1 VTFSPKDRRSLN
13 PAVEPLPQWNQGRKL
28 IVPDFNPLR
37 SLLKSLFVQL
47 YNFSLHVNMDPI
59 SVIAMVGTVA
69 ATINTVAAQVMTIKQ
84 LHDQIKAADI
94 HLMSLIAQL
103 NAIKAALTQIQELIQ
118 TANYN
123 ETLQSDLELSI
134 QACELHMQYLDQKT
148 SKLKTKNA
156 GGALKFRSR
165 VKVVFESDDM
175 EACLGRLNHQATAL
189 NLLITVLTSKTV
201 TEQKQMLQRSGTRK
215 IFKQIQED
223 KASVMDETA
232 SMVVHRDAESVRNAA
247 IRTKSEPI
255 ISKTPWKRF
264 GFDHQILRSK
274 AYGGKRSSKVEPVK
288 PTLTESV
295 SEADIDSVDEAAT
308 LVEEPEESS
317 PSLKVDV
324 SGLSLEPPS
333 KGPVRFSRM
342 LAFDNASGN
351 ISTLIAHAQYLW
363 NAQDHKPSQRLS
375 RVSSVHSHR
384 LSTRYFDVS
393 IHVQPITDT
402 NHGQVNDEFLASYRD
417 VSSIL
422 FAGSLAAY
430 QHDAMRLENDLAL
443 FARTANDYHLWL
455 AKIVLFLDTGDLDPY
470 GAQGISDDVARRFL
484 HAARAGAS
492 NDRIHVVAGDADE
505 TAAGRIFAVCN
516 ETGRV
521 QENKWAGLTK
531 TPTY

>member
-1 VTFSPKDRRSLN
+1 
-13 PAVEPLPQWNQGRKL
+13 
-28 IVPDFNPLR
+28 
-37 SLLKSLFVQL
+37 
-47 YNFSLHVNMDPI
+47 MDPI
-59 SVIAMVGTVA
+59 SVVAMVGAVA
-69 ATINTVAAQVMTIKQ
+69 ATINTVASQIMAIKQ
-84 LHDQIKAADI
+84 LHDQIKSADV

-103 NAIKAALTQIQELIQ
+103 NAIKAALAQIQELIQ
-118 TANYN
+118 TADYN
-123 ETLQSDLELSI
+123 ETLQSDLDLSV
-134 QACELHMQYLDQKT
+134 QACELHMKYLDQKT
-148 SKLKTKNA
+148 SRLKSKNA
-156 GGALKFRSR
+156 GAALKFRSR
-165 VKVVFESDDM
+165 VKIVFESDDM

-223 KASVMDETA
+223 KVSMLDETA

-255 ISKTPWKRF
+255 ISKNPWKRF
-264 GFDHQILRSK
+264 GFDHQLLGSK
-274 AYGGKRSSKVEPVK
+274 AYGGRRSSKVEQVK
-288 PTLTESV
+288 PTLIGNV
-295 SEADIDSVDEAAT
+295 SEVDADSVDEAAT
-308 LVEEPEESS
+308 LVEEPEVTS
-317 PSLKVDV
+317 PNLEEDV

-333 KGPVRFSRM
+333 NGPVRFSRM
-342 LAFDNASGN
+342 LAFDNASGH
-351 ISTLIAHAQYLW
+351 ISNLIGHAQYLW
-363 NAQDHKPSQRLS
+363 NAQDHKPSQRLL
-375 RVSSVHSHR
+375 RTSSVQNHR

-393 IHVQPITDT
+393 IHVQPVTDS
-402 NHGQVNDEFLASYRD
+402 NHGQVNEDFLASYRD

-430 QHDAMRLENDLAL
+430 QYDSMRLEKDLAL

-455 AKIVLFLDTGDLDPY
+455 AKMVLFLDTSDLDPY
-470 GAQGISDDVARRFL
+470 GAKGISDDVAKRFL

-492 NDRIHVVAGDADE
+492 NDRIHVVTGEADE
-505 TAAGRIFAVCN
+505 MAAGRIFAVCN